1 MPRLT
6 PSVGSSLPE
15 LEDDEPY
22 VVEITEAEA
31 TKGKSFQDPTVMV
44 DQLKVRLQIPGDD
57 EHSILQWL
65 NVSFGKNRTTGK
77 VSKFRAFL
85 NAVAGHPED
94 DELAFFD
101 TDDLSWGYAD
111 GTSHQILEGQKL
123 TIRGVNGTSDDG
135 YPRFT
140 IEKFRPAKSSG
151 HAASTSQ
158 PQRAA
163 SAAPQA
169 SAQPSSEDIPF

>member
-31 TKGKSFQDPTVMV
+31 TKGKSFQDPAVMV

-65 NVSFGKNRTTGK
+65 NVSFGKNRTTGR

-85 NAVAGHPED
+85 NAAAGHPED

-111 GTSHQILEGQKL
+111 GTSHRVGSQRV

-140 IEKFRPAKSSG
+140 IEKFRPAKSHG
-151 HAASTSQ
+151 ASTSQ
-158 PQRAA
+158 AA
-163 SAAPQA
+163 RTATTQTQPT
-169 SAQPSSEDIPF
+169 AQPASEIPF